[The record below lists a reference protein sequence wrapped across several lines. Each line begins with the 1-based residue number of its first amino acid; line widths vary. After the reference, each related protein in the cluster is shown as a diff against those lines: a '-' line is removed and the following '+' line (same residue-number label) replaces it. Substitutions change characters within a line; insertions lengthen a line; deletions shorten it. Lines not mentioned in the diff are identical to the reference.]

1 MLKRAILTLNIF
13 DEKKNMY
20 RNKELWVF
28 LISTNQ
34 LSIQFNNSSTITLKQ
49 EIKTKLKRNSETR
62 EDGRTDRVIPIVP
75 NFV

>member
-13 DEKKNMY
+13 DEKKY
-20 RNKELWVF
+20 VQKELWMF

>member
-13 DEKKNMY
+13 DEKKYVQKLRSMA
-20 RNKELWVF
+20 V